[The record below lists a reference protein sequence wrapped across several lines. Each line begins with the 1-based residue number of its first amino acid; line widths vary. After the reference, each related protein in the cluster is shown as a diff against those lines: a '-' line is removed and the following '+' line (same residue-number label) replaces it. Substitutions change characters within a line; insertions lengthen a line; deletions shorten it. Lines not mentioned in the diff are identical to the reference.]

1 MRCCGGWTRSGGCQ
15 SHTLCPT
22 PTSTAAARRT
32 GQGAPAPQTCA
43 PRTCAPHPP
52 VSPAQ
57 GLRAGGGSGHVASK
71 RYSPSIATPHTCAPH
86 TLSCTHKCMRCKT
99 VGVSALED
107 IRAHQC
113 APPHTPHTLST
124 PTGEPV
130 ARQGAGQGTPVL
142 HTPHFIHTHQCARF
156 KTGGR
161 SGHVARRR

>member
-86 TLSCTHKCMRCKT
+86 TLSCTHKCKRCKT
-99 VGVSALED
+99 VGGSGLED
-107 IRAHQC
+107 IRAHQY
-113 APPHTPHTLST
+113 APHTHPTLYPH
-124 PTGEPV
+124 PPV
-130 ARQGAGQGTPVL
+130 RSLQDRGQV
-142 HTPHFIHTHQCARF
+142 R
-156 KTGGR
+156 
-161 SGHVARRR
+161 ARRQKAVVPWLAFRGWCEEDWTWAVGGQVWSG